1 MENNSG
7 DTQARFLAK
16 SLAFLAIS
24 SQQTA
29 FGQRELTANEKD
41 GHHRFA
47 QMNADTRESIHCA
60 RGSRSPKTFAL
71 ESAADEDHRN
81 HRHESKIVRILR
93 RTVKRSYAAQP
104 SAVWP

>member
-7 DTQARFLAK
+7 ETQARFLAK

-47 QMNADTRESIHCA
+47 QMNAGK
-60 RGSRSPKTFAL
+60 GSQYTVRAAL
-71 ESAADEDHRN
+71 DRQ
-81 HRHESKIVRILR
+81 KLLR
-93 RTVKRSYAAQP
+93 
-104 SAVWP
+104 